1 MLLSY
6 VMGLH
11 GISTHVHRDLVKPF
25 HIQQAEAITR
35 LCVRLHS
42 TVQHSTAL
50 HSTAQH
56 CTAQHSTAQ
65 HSMSLLH
72 VSQTHMADKVM
83 NMTIC
88 RARLSET
95 VWWLDPY
102 IPPVDRLYLIVA

>member
-1 MLLSY
+1 
-6 VMGLH
+6 V
-11 GISTHVHRDLVKPF
+11 ISTSACHSEELSH
-25 HIQQAEAITR
+25 AIHACKQC
-35 LCVRLHS
+35 L

-56 CTAQHSTAQ
+56 STAQHSTAQ

>member
-1 MLLSY
+1 
-6 VMGLH
+6 V
-11 GISTHVHRDLVKPF
+11 ISTSACHSEELSH
-25 HIQQAEAITR
+25 AIHACKQC
-35 LCVRLHS
+35 L

-56 CTAQHSTAQ
+56 CTAQHSTAQHSTAQHSTAQ